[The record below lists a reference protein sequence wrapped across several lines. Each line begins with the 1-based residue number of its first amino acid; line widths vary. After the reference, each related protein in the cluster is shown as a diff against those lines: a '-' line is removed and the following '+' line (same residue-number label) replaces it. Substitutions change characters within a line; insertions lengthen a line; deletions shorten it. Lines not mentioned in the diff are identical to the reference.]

1 MDARTKIR
9 CGVVFGLLGA
19 VVLLPAG
26 MSARATAADAQTQ
39 NFIIMDAPTTAF
51 AGQVGREAERYRR
64 ELAQHWLGKEL
75 PPWPSRCVLRVV
87 AGNIP
92 AQGVTTYRPYP
103 GYVGDFQMEVVGTE
117 QRILDSVLPHE
128 ITHTVLA
135 THFGR
140 PLPRWAD
147 EGISTTVEHIA
158 EKSKHETKLREFL
171 GTRRGIPMNVMF
183 QMTEY
188 PKEMLTLYAQGYSVC
203 RFLIEQRGPQEFVRF
218 LETFMARRSWTQ
230 AVQVHYEYE
239 SLKELQDY
247 WLAWVADGSK
257 DVTQFAKASSKNLAN
272 SQLVARSDA
281 ALNGGSLNGGS
292 LKGGALASGQNPI
305 AGQSGITLASSSQ
318 STSDLP
324 TADGWYA
331 LNRDSKATQSPLAA
345 DPPSISGATASN
357 SPATHS
363 SAQPQPEQGSVT
375 TVPAGP
381 SSPWTPQP
389 ARLWR

>member
-1 MDARTKIR
+1 MDARAKIR
-9 CGVVFGLLGA
+9 CCFVVGLLGA
-19 VVLLPAG
+19 VVLPPKG

-39 NFIIMDAPTTAF
+39 NFIIMDAPSTAF
-51 AGQVGREAERYRR
+51 ASQVGKEAERFRR

-188 PKEMLTLYAQGYSVC
+188 PKEMLTLYEQGYSVC

-272 SQLVARSDA
+272 PQIVARSDA
-281 ALNGGSLNGGS
+281 ASQGR
-292 LKGGALASGQNPI
+292 ALAGAQNPNMIQGGI
-305 AGQSGITLASSSQ
+305 ALVSSNPN
-318 STSDLP
+318 TNGLP

-331 LNRDSKATQSPLAA
+331 LNRDSKITRSVLAA
-345 DPPSISGATASN
+345 DPPSISGASANSGSAS
-357 SPATHS
+357 HS

-375 TVPAGP
+375 TIPAGP